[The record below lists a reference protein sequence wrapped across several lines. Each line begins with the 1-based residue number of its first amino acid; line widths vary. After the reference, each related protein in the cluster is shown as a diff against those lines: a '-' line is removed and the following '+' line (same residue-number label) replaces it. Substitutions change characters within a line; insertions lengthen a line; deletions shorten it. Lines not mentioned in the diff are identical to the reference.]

1 MRRRWLLIGLG
12 FAIAALA
19 LGAWFE
25 PAGRLRGWVGG
36 EAFHAGRPTSYWSSQ
51 LVSPDPMVQSDAAWE
66 LRDGGPGAV
75 GVLTEILRNTDHPM
89 DLRIQATVLLGEL
102 GPRGKAAIP
111 ALLEELDQPDPYLRS
126 VAIRALSE
134 VAPDDDDVMSRLVP
148 LLDGSYRLTTL
159 TVFSRV
165 GGGGP
170 VVVEALRKLVEE
182 DSNPAWT
189 ALALTALA
197 LRKGESRQ
205 AVGPVK
211 KVLDH
216 PDPVVRRTAAT
227 ALGRIGVPDPQVI
240 AALIEHLGDGDAAV
254 REDVARSLGWFGP
267 AAKSALPALRK
278 LLEDGDRSVRDR
290 AAQALGRIAPQNDS

>member
-1 MRRRWLLIGLG
+1 MRRRWLLICLG
-12 FAIAALA
+12 SAIAALA
-19 LGAWFE
+19 LTAWFE
-25 PAGRLRGWVGG
+25 PAGRLHGWARG
-36 EAFHAGRPTSYWSSQ
+36 EAFHAGRPTSYWAAQ
-51 LVSPDPMVQSDAAWE
+51 LASPDPMLQSDAAWE
-66 LRDGGPGAV
+66 LRDGGPGAE
-75 GVLTEILRNTDHPM
+75 GVLTEILRNPDHPM

-102 GPRGKAAIP
+102 GPRGKASVP
-111 ALLEELDQPDPYLRS
+111 ALLEALDQPGPYLRG

-134 VAPDDDDVMSRLVP
+134 VAPDDEAVMARLVP

-170 VVVEALRKLVEE
+170 AVVEALRKVVEE
-182 DSNPAWT
+182 DSDPAWT

-205 AVGPVK
+205 AVVPVK
-211 KVLDH
+211 KALGH
-216 PDPVVRRTAAT
+216 PDPVVRRNAAT

-240 AALIEHLGDGDAAV
+240 ATLSERLGDGDAAV
-254 REDVARSLGWFGP
+254 RGDAARSLGWFGP
-267 AAKSALPALRK
+267 EAKAAVPALRK

-290 AAQALGRIAPQNDS
+290 AKQALGRIAPPSDS